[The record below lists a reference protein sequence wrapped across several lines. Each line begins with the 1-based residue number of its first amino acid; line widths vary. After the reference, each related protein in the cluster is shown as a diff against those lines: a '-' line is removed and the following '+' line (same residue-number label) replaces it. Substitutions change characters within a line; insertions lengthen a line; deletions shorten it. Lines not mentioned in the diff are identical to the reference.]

1 MLYLSNCWKKNRHHE
16 SGVACSST
24 HKYVDPVWCKLN
36 VTYLMIILFL
46 SLLCKKKELFLHQNR
61 VSTIVELELSCSR
74 ESILAERGVHSFK
87 VKAYSILV
95 TLPWRQTLISIIK
108 RTPKSYPTITIYF
121 HSPILWRQ
129 KATALS
135 RLCLRRC
142 AGLQRSHWR
151 GNPPILRPY
160 SSDNIT
166 TNLQLVRIIG
176 VKQVPSPQCNF
187 PFSQKLKSRK
197 FCNDANPPT
206 RVLKQTARTQQ
217 LIGEE
222 SIP

>member
-1 MLYLSNCWKKNRHHE
+1 MEANIKFNQENTKVIHLS
-16 SGVACSST
+16 
-24 HKYVDPVWCKLN
+24 
-36 VTYLMIILFL
+36 
-46 SLLCKKKELFLHQNR
+46 
-61 VSTIVELELSCSR
+61 
-74 ESILAERGVHSFK
+74 
-87 VKAYSILV
+87 
-95 TLPWRQTLISIIK
+95 
-108 RTPKSYPTITIYF
+108 IYF
-121 HSPILWRQ
+121 HSPLLWRQ

-151 GNPPILRPY
+151 GNPPIYALILLH
-160 SSDNIT
+160 NMT

-176 VKQVPSPQCNF
+176 VNQSTSPQCNF

-222 SIP
+222 SDHDWNYMKIGSCMEWEKKSYRKSIDFSSIVG